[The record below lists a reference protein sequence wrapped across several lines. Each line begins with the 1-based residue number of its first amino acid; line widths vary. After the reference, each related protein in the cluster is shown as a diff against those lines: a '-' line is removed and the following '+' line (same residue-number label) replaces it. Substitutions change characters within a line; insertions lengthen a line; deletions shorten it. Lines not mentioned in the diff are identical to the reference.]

1 MTQGSGAAPVVCS
14 RLGRTAARGP
24 HGSGGSDLKAP
35 ALPFPTCRA
44 CWSVLPPMAHQGNGR
59 VWCSDA
65 CRMWA
70 AGRPGERRQRAA
82 TFQSTRDALRA
93 WAGPDWDRGEQ
104 PWDYRFPFNAR
115 QVAEELLR
123 EELEACE

>member
-1 MTQGSGAAPVVCS
+1 M
-14 RLGRTAARGP
+14 
-24 HGSGGSDLKAP
+24 
-35 ALPFPTCRA
+35 PFPTCRA
-44 CWSVLPPMAHQGNGR
+44 CWSVLPPMAHQGNAR

-93 WAGPDWDRGEQ
+93 WAGPDWDRSEQ

-123 EELEACE
+123 ELEACE